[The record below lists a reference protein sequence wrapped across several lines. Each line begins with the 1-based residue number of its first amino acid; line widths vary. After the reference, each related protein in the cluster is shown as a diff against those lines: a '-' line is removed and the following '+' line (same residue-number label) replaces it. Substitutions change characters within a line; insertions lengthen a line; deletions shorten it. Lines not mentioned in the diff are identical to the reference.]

1 MHVTRFGQTLAALL
15 ETRPKP
21 SDKEALELR
30 KKEKLLAKQAEAS
43 ESLPRKLLAFEQFKD
58 EILEDL

>member
-1 MHVTRFGQTLAALL
+1 MHVTRFGQTLATLL

>member
-1 MHVTRFGQTLAALL
+1 VHVTRFGQTLATLL